1 MLYWRS
7 NGEPEPNLTTNHMTQ
22 LLSPAPKH
30 VVQTLL
36 QTLLKK
42 HAFSKAA
49 QTRIQHLI
57 ELMDGQGYINY
68 AQAYARLFPQSAN
81 SPAEKTKADKAFKK
95 FRDTLAQKAAE
106 KNEALRLLVDQNRN
120 ADPHNRRFWFEARD
134 KAEAR
139 LTVYNEG
146 AIQGS
151 ENAQEQS
158 IQIADYERSYLVIY
172 AEADKQDAQQ
182 LAEDLNHQFE
192 LADKKWR
199 QLDYDDIPVGELT
212 TKEAQQEIIRQADFM
227 LFLLSPKLV
236 LQLKEDNA
244 FLADRPLVPLLMHQ
258 IQPDQLT
265 GTVLAGKKI
274 AQDADNKTWIERR
287 GSKKADWVSQ
297 VAEQILA
304 AVEQQSNPLKTNS
317 ASAEALRQTKLRHLT
332 QDPRQQ
338 DDAIPAHVMEQP
350 IRCQGVK
357 AEQSAL
363 PFLLKWL
370 KDDKGSTI
378 CAIFGELGMG
388 KTTLSQ
394 RLTRHLLQHQD
405 GPDLPFPVYLD
416 LRHVNSMN
424 WDWAAGGLPELSD
437 MLAHILTN
445 AYNLPVGA
453 QHPTVEDIQ
462 YLAQHQKGLVIF
474 DGLDE
479 VMNRLT
485 PDQCNLFIQRLWSI
499 LPPIAW
505 KSTDNDHA
513 RQKPDGC
520 GRLLM
525 TCRSHFF
532 QTLQDQINA
541 LSGQQREMVKPR
553 DYLWI
558 TLLPFNAEQ
567 IEGYFQQ
574 VFQDDPAQAAR
585 IIKMLDEIH
594 DLRELSSRPYNL
606 KLIQNQ
612 VEHLEAIQ
620 KTGKKI
626 SVADLYDNMVDQ
638 WTQRDNPKHRLK
650 REHKLLL
657 MERLAYKL
665 WAEQI
670 KSLDYQAIENWLI
683 DQLLADRR
691 WEMQYRHFI
700 EKESGL
706 DILQQDLRNATF
718 IVHANDDHFRFAHT
732 SIMEYFLA
740 RALHRALIEAQP
752 DIWAIKRPSAE
763 TLDFLGGLIAARDTQ
778 ACLQTLAQL
787 RSQYHPQASELTL
800 RYALHAYQQNYPG
813 AEFQGFQLQKA
824 NFNGLIIQAKKGD
837 TLNWRGADLSLST
850 MINCQ
855 FKKLDFTGARFHQTD
870 LSRSLFDQCQLDQ
883 VQADESNLT
892 GVKLHHCSTL
902 GADFS
907 QARLYHTHWSPPPNQ
922 TDLPQGFA
930 DHQLPD
936 LFTPNQI
943 MVNNS
948 PTPCSI
954 TGHAGS
960 VLALAVDPHGQWL
973 ASGSGDKTIRLWD
986 IQSGQCRL
994 VLEGHTGS
1002 VSALAV
1008 DPHGQWLASGA
1019 EDKTIRLW
1027 DIQSGQ
1033 CRLVLEGHTGS
1044 VSALAVDP
1052 HGQWL
1057 ASGAEDKTIR
1067 LWDIQSGQCRL
1078 VLEGHTGSVSALAVD
1093 PHGQWLASGAEDK
1106 TIRLWDIQSGQCH
1119 QILEGHTSTVSALA
1133 VDPQGQW
1140 LTSAGWDQTVRLWD
1154 IQSGQCR
1161 LVLEG
1166 HTGPVS
1172 TLAVDPHGQ
1181 WLASGAYDETVRLWD
1196 IQSGQCRQ
1204 VLEGHTGLI
1213 HTVAMDPHGQWL
1225 VSGSHDKTLR
1235 FWNIKPH
1242 QLHPR
1247 SVSHTSSIRTLA
1259 IEPNGKWLVSGGNDQ
1274 TIRLWDTQSDQY
1286 HQILKGHI
1294 DSAIALAVDPQ
1305 GQWLASASFDQ
1316 AVHLWNIQS
1325 GQCHQVLEGHNNC
1338 ILALAVDPQGQWLTS
1353 AGLDQ
1358 TVRLWDIQSG
1368 QCRQVLEGHTDR
1380 VSVLAVDPQGQ
1391 WLTSAGWDQTVR
1403 LWDIQ
1408 SGQCRQ
1414 VLEGHTSWVSDLAV
1428 EPHSQWLASASGDR
1442 TVRLWDIQS
1451 GQCRQVLAGHTDR
1464 VSALVVDPHGQWLAS
1479 GAYDETVRLWD
1490 IQSGQCRQVLE
1501 GHTGSVNALA
1511 LDPHG
1516 QWLASASGDQT
1527 VRLWNVESGQCRQVL
1542 EGHTELVLALSVDPQ
1557 GQWLASGSDDKT
1569 IRFWD
1574 IRNLKQ
1580 VRTTH
1585 MIELLPEGNWV
1596 VWQDPDGP
1604 NRRWTHYS
1612 EDAWRWLGWH
1622 APMPDSNTWIMY
1634 PMEAFQP
1641 PS

>member
-7 NGEPEPNLTTNHMTQ
+7 NGEPETNLTTNHMTQ

-36 QTLLKK
+36 QALLKK
-42 HAFSKAA
+42 HTFSEAA

-68 AQAYARLFPQSAN
+68 AQAYAKLFPQSAN

-95 FRDTLAQKAAE
+95 FRDTLAQKAI
-106 KNEALRLLVDQNRN
+106 KHDQQLKLIVDQNRT

-134 KAEAR
+134 DAEAR

-158 IQIADYERSYLVIY
+158 IQIADYEMSYLVIY
-172 AEADKQDAQQ
+172 DEADKKDAQQ
-182 LAEDLNHQFE
+182 LAEDLNRQFE

-212 TKEAQQEIIRQADFM
+212 TKESQQEIIRQADFM
-227 LFLLSPKLV
+227 LFLLSPKLAS
-236 LQLKEDNA
+236 QLKEDNA
-244 FLADRPLVPLLMHQ
+244 FLDDRPLVPLLMHQ

-274 AQDADNKTWIERR
+274 AQDADNKAWIKRNHH
-287 GSKKADWVSQ
+287 KKADWVSQ
-297 VAEQILA
+297 VAEQILD

-317 ASAEALRQTKLRHLT
+317 ASAEAVRQTKLRHLT

-363 PFLLKWL
+363 PFLLRWL

-405 GPDLPFPVYLD
+405 EPDLPFPVYLD

-424 WDWAAGGLPELSD
+424 WDWAADGLPELSD
-437 MLAHILTN
+437 MLAHILAN

-453 QHPTVEDIQ
+453 QRPTVEDIQ

-541 LSGQQREMVKPR
+541 LSGQQREMVKPQ

-691 WEMQYRHFI
+691 WEMQYRSFI
-700 EKESGL
+700 DKPSGL

-740 RALHRALIEAQP
+740 RALHRALIKAHP
-752 DIWAIKRPSAE
+752 DIWAIKPPSAE
-763 TLDFLGGLIAARDTQ
+763 TLDFLGELIAARDTQ
-778 ACLQTLAQL
+778 ACLQTLARL

-800 RYALHAYQQNYPG
+800 HYALHAYQQNSPG

-824 NFNGLIIQAKKGD
+824 NFNGLIIQAKKGE
-837 TLNWRGADLSLST
+837 TLNWRGSDLSLST

-855 FKKLDFTGARFHQTD
+855 FKKLDFTGTKFHQTD

-883 VQADESNLT
+883 IQADESNLT
-892 GVKLHHCSTL
+892 GVKLHHCSAL

-922 TDLPQGFA
+922 TDLPQGFE

-948 PTPCSI
+948 PAPCSI

-973 ASGSGDKTIRLWD
+973 ASGSDDKTIRLWD
-986 IQSGQCRL
+986 TRSGQCHQILTKHTDWIRALAVDPRGQWLASGSSDQTIRLWDVQSGQCQQVLEGHIDQVRTLAVDPHGQWLASGSSDQTIRLWDVQSGQCQQVLEGHTDQVRALAVDPHGQWLASGSYDGTIRLWDIQSSECCLVLKGHTGKIHDLAVDPYGQRLASGSSDRTVRLWDVQSGQCQQVLEGHTGLIHTVAIDLHGQWLASGSHDKTLRFWSIKSHQPHPRSINHTSSVRTLAIEPNGKWLASGENDGAIRLWDTQSDQYHQILEGHTTNSALALAVDPQVQWLASGSGDQTVRLWDAQSGQCRL
-994 VLEGHTGS
+994 VLEGHINSVSALSVDPRGQWLASASSDQTVRLWDAQSGQCRQVLKGHTHW

-1008 DPHGQWLASGA
+1008 DPHGQWLASG
-1019 EDKTIRLW
+1019 
-1027 DIQSGQ
+1027 SG
-1033 CRLVLEGHTGS
+1033 
-1044 VSALAVDP
+1044 
-1052 HGQWL
+1052 
-1057 ASGAEDKTIR
+1057 
-1067 LWDIQSGQCRL
+1067 
-1078 VLEGHTGSVSALAVD
+1078 
-1093 PHGQWLASGAEDK
+1093 
-1106 TIRLWDIQSGQCH
+1106 
-1119 QILEGHTSTVSALA
+1119 
-1133 VDPQGQW
+1133 
-1140 LTSAGWDQTVRLWD
+1140 
-1154 IQSGQCR
+1154 
-1161 LVLEG
+1161 
-1166 HTGPVS
+1166 
-1172 TLAVDPHGQ
+1172 
-1181 WLASGAYDETVRLWD
+1181 
-1196 IQSGQCRQ
+1196 
-1204 VLEGHTGLI
+1204 
-1213 HTVAMDPHGQWL
+1213 
-1225 VSGSHDKTLR
+1225 
-1235 FWNIKPH
+1235 
-1242 QLHPR
+1242 
-1247 SVSHTSSIRTLA
+1247 
-1259 IEPNGKWLVSGGNDQ
+1259 
-1274 TIRLWDTQSDQY
+1274 
-1286 HQILKGHI
+1286 
-1294 DSAIALAVDPQ
+1294 
-1305 GQWLASASFDQ
+1305 
-1316 AVHLWNIQS
+1316 
-1325 GQCHQVLEGHNNC
+1325 
-1338 ILALAVDPQGQWLTS
+1338 
-1353 AGLDQ
+1353 DQ

-1368 QCRQVLEGHTDR
+1368 QCRQVLKGHTHWVSALAVDPHGQWLASGSSDQTVRVWDIQSGQCRQVLAGHNDSVLTLVVEPHGHWLASGSSDQTVRLWDSQSGQCRQVLEGHTDW
-1380 VSVLAVDPQGQ
+1380 VNALVVDPHGQ
-1391 WLTSAGWDQTVR
+1391 WLASGSSDQTVR

-1414 VLEGHTSWVSDLAV
+1414 VLEGHTS
-1428 EPHSQWLASASGDR
+1428 
-1442 TVRLWDIQS
+1442 
-1451 GQCRQVLAGHTDR
+1451 
-1464 VSALVVDPHGQWLAS
+1464 
-1479 GAYDETVRLWD
+1479 
-1490 IQSGQCRQVLE
+1490 
-1501 GHTGSVNALA
+1501 SVNALA
-1511 LDPHG
+1511 VDPH
-1516 QWLASASGDQT
+1516 
-1527 VRLWNVESGQCRQVL
+1527 
-1542 EGHTELVLALSVDPQ
+1542 

-1574 IRNLKQ
+1574 IRDLNQ
-1580 VRTTH
+1580 IRTTH
-1585 MIELLPEGNWV
+1585 MIERLPEGNWV

-1622 APMPDSNTWIMY
+1622 APMPCSNTWMMY

>member
-36 QTLLKK
+36 QALLKK

-68 AQAYARLFPQSAN
+68 AQAYAKLFPQSAN

-95 FRDTLAQKAAE
+95 FRDTLAQKATE

-172 AEADKQDAQQ
+172 AEADKKDAQQ

-212 TKEAQQEIIRQADFM
+212 TKAAQQEIIRQADFM

-244 FLADRPLVPLLMHQ
+244 FLADRPLVPLLMHK
-258 IQPDQLT
+258 IQPGQLT

-274 AQDADNKTWIERR
+274 AQDADNKAWIERNHH
-287 GSKKADWVSQ
+287 KKANWVSQ
-297 VAEQILA
+297 VAEQILSA
-304 AVEQQSNPLKTNS
+304 IEQQFNS
-317 ASAEALRQTKLRHLT
+317 LETKPMSQEAVRQAKLRHLT

-338 DDAIPAHVMEQP
+338 DDTIPAHVMEQP

-363 PFLLKWL
+363 PFLLNWL
-370 KDDKGSTI
+370 QQPQGSVI

-405 GPDLPFPVYLD
+405 EPDHPFPVYLD

-437 MLAHILTN
+437 MLAHIFTN

-453 QHPTVEDIQ
+453 QRPTVEDIQ

-505 KSTDNDHA
+505 KSADNDHA
-513 RQKPDGC
+513 RPRPDGC

-558 TLLPFNAEQ
+558 TLLPFDAEQ

-574 VFQDDPAQAAR
+574 VFQDDPAQAVR

-638 WTQRDNPKHRLK
+638 CTQRDNPKHRLK

-700 EKESGL
+700 EKENGL

-740 RALHRALIEAQP
+740 RALHRALVEAHP
-752 DIWAIKRPSAE
+752 DIWAIKPPSAE
-763 TLDFLGGLIAARDTQ
+763 TLDFLGELIAARDTQ

-800 RYALHAYQQNYPG
+800 HYALHAYQQNYPG
-813 AEFQGFQLQKA
+813 AEFQGFQLQGT
-824 NFNGLIIQAKKGD
+824 NVNGLVIQAKKDD

-855 FKKLDFTGARFHQTD
+855 FKKLDFTGARLHQTD
-870 LSRSLFDQCQLDQ
+870 LSRSLFDQCRLDQ
-883 VQADESNLT
+883 IQADESNLT
-892 GVKLHHCSTL
+892 GVKLHHCSAL

-922 TDLPQGFA
+922 ADLPQGFA

-960 VLALAVDPHGQWL
+960 VLALAVDPRGQWL
-973 ASGSGDKTIRLWD
+973 ASGSDDKTIRLWD
-986 IQSGQCRL
+986 IQSGQYHQILTKHTDWIRALAVDPQGQWLASGSSDQTIRLWGVQSGQCQQVLEGHTDQVRTLAVDPHGQWLASGSSDQTIRLWDVQSGQCQQVLEGHTDQVRALAVDPHGQWLASGSYDETIRLWDIQSSECCHVLKGHTGKIHDLAVDPYGQRLASGSSDRTVRLWDVQSGQCQQVLEGHTGLIHTVAIDLHGQWLASGSHDKTLRFWSIKSHQPHPRSINHTSSVRTLAIEPNGKWLASGGNDGAIRLWDTQSDQYHQILEGHTTNSALALAVDPQGQWLASGSDDQTVRLWDAQSGQCRL
-994 VLEGHTGS
+994 VLEGHINSVSALAVDPRGQWLASASFDQTVRVWNTQSGQCRQVLAGHTHW

-1008 DPHGQWLASGA
+1008 DPHGQWLASGSG
-1019 EDKTIRLW
+1019 DQTVCLW
-1027 DIQSGQ
+1027 DLQSGQ
-1033 CRLVLEGHTGS
+1033 CRQVMKGHTHW

-1057 ASGAEDKTIR
+1057 ASASSDKTVR
-1067 LWDIQSGQCRL
+1067 LWDVESGQCRQAL
-1078 VLEGHTGSVSALAVD
+1078 KGHTDSVSALVMD
-1093 PHGQWLASGAEDK
+1093 PQYQWLASGSDDK
-1106 TIRLWDIQSGQCH
+1106 TVRVWDS
-1119 QILEGHTSTVSALA
+1119 
-1133 VDPQGQW
+1133 
-1140 LTSAGWDQTVRLWD
+1140 
-1154 IQSGQCR
+1154 
-1161 LVLEG
+1161 
-1166 HTGPVS
+1166 
-1172 TLAVDPHGQ
+1172 
-1181 WLASGAYDETVRLWD
+1181 
-1196 IQSGQCRQ
+1196 
-1204 VLEGHTGLI
+1204 
-1213 HTVAMDPHGQWL
+1213 
-1225 VSGSHDKTLR
+1225 
-1235 FWNIKPH
+1235 
-1242 QLHPR
+1242 
-1247 SVSHTSSIRTLA
+1247 
-1259 IEPNGKWLVSGGNDQ
+1259 
-1274 TIRLWDTQSDQY
+1274 
-1286 HQILKGHI
+1286 
-1294 DSAIALAVDPQ
+1294 
-1305 GQWLASASFDQ
+1305 
-1316 AVHLWNIQS
+1316 
-1325 GQCHQVLEGHNNC
+1325 
-1338 ILALAVDPQGQWLTS
+1338 
-1353 AGLDQ
+1353 
-1358 TVRLWDIQSG
+1358 
-1368 QCRQVLEGHTDR
+1368 
-1380 VSVLAVDPQGQ
+1380 
-1391 WLTSAGWDQTVR
+1391 
-1403 LWDIQ
+1403 
-1408 SGQCRQ
+1408 
-1414 VLEGHTSWVSDLAV
+1414 
-1428 EPHSQWLASASGDR
+1428 
-1442 TVRLWDIQS
+1442 
-1451 GQCRQVLAGHTDR
+1451 
-1464 VSALVVDPHGQWLAS
+1464 
-1479 GAYDETVRLWD
+1479 
-1490 IQSGQCRQVLE
+1490 QSGQCRQVLE
-1501 GHTGSVNALA
+1501 GHTGSVSALVV
-1511 LDPHG
+1511 DPHG
-1516 QWLASASGDQT
+1516 QWLASASFDQT
-1527 VRLWNVESGQCRQVL
+1527 VRVWDLQSGQCHQVL
-1542 EGHTELVLALSVDPQ
+1542 AGHTRSINALAVDPH
-1557 GQWLASGSDDKT
+1557 GQWLASGSDGKT

-1574 IRNLKQ
+1574 IRNLNQ

-1622 APMPDSNTWIMY
+1622 APMPGSNTWMMY

-1641 PS
+1641 PG

>member
-36 QTLLKK
+36 QALLKK
-42 HAFSKAA
+42 HAFSEAA

-172 AEADKQDAQQ
+172 NEADKKDAQQ

-258 IQPDQLT
+258 VQPDQLT

-274 AQDADNKTWIERR
+274 AQDADNKAWIKRNHH
-287 GSKKADWVSQ
+287 KKADWVNQ
-297 VAEQILA
+297 VAEQILSA
-304 AVEQQSNPLKTNS
+304 IEQQFNS
-317 ASAEALRQTKLRHLT
+317 LETKPMSQEAVRQAKLRHLT

-363 PFLLKWL
+363 PFLLRWL

-405 GPDLPFPVYLD
+405 EPDLPFPVYLD

-424 WDWAAGGLPELSD
+424 WDWAAGGLPELGD

-505 KSTDNDHA
+505 KSADNDHA
-513 RQKPDGC
+513 RPRPDGC

-541 LSGQQREMVKPR
+541 LSGQQREMVKSQ

-558 TLLPFNAEQ
+558 TLLPFDAEQ

-574 VFQDDPAQAAR
+574 VFQDDPAQAVR

-665 WAEQI
+665 WVEQI

-683 DQLLADRR
+683 DQLLDDRR

-740 RALHRALIEAQP
+740 RALHRALVKAQP
-752 DIWAIKRPSAE
+752 DIWAIKPPSAE
-763 TLDFLGGLIAARDTQ
+763 TLNFLGELIAARDTQ
-778 ACLQTLAQL
+778 ACLQTLTL
-787 RSQYHPQASELTL
+787 IRSQYHPQASELTL
-800 RYALHAYQQNYPG
+800 HYALHAYQQNYPG
-813 AEFQGFQLQKA
+813 AEFQGFQLQGA
-824 NFNGLIIQAKKGD
+824 NVNGLIIQAKKGD

-870 LSRSLFDQCQLDQ
+870 LSRSLFDQCRLDQ
-883 VQADESNLT
+883 IQADESNLT

-943 MVNNS
+943 MINNS
-948 PTPCSI
+948 PAPCSI
-954 TGHAGS
+954 TGHAGWVSALTVDPQGHWLASGADDQTVRLWDLQSSQCRHVLEGHTGSVNALMVDPHGQWLASASDDQTVRVWNTQSGQCNQVLASHNDS

-973 ASGSGDKTIRLWD
+973 ASGSSDKTVHVWDIQSSQCRHVLEGHTGQVRALAVDPQGLWLASGSSDQTIRLWDVQSGQCQQVLEGHIGQVRALAVDPQGLWLASGGHDETVRVWDIQSGQCRQVLEGHNTSVNILSAAPQGQWLASGGADQTVCLWD
-986 IQSGQCRL
+986 IQSGQCRQVLESHTYPTLIRWSAIGTIDQIVHLFDTQSSQCHL
-994 VLEGHTGS
+994 VLENHIGSASILMLGPQGLWVASGIVEQTVHLWNIQPGQCRQVLEGYTGPVNALASDPQGLWLISGGKDKIVRLWNTQSGQLHQVLEDHTGS
-1002 VSALAV
+1002 VNALAV
-1008 DPHGQWLASGA
+1008 DPHGQWLASGSS
-1019 EDKTIRLW
+1019 DRTVRLW
-1027 DIQSGQ
+1027 NVESGQ
-1033 CRLVLEGHTGS
+1033 CHQVLEGHTNS
-1044 VSALAVDP
+1044 
-1052 HGQWL
+1052 
-1057 ASGAEDKTIR
+1057 
-1067 LWDIQSGQCRL
+1067 
-1078 VLEGHTGSVSALAVD
+1078 
-1093 PHGQWLASGAEDK
+1093 
-1106 TIRLWDIQSGQCH
+1106 
-1119 QILEGHTSTVSALA
+1119 
-1133 VDPQGQW
+1133 
-1140 LTSAGWDQTVRLWD
+1140 
-1154 IQSGQCR
+1154 
-1161 LVLEG
+1161 
-1166 HTGPVS
+1166 VS

-1181 WLASGAYDETVRLWD
+1181 WLASGSFDQTVRLWD
-1196 IQSGQCRQ
+1196 
-1204 VLEGHTGLI
+1204 VE
-1213 HTVAMDPHGQWL
+1213 
-1225 VSGSHDKTLR
+1225 
-1235 FWNIKPH
+1235 
-1242 QLHPR
+1242 
-1247 SVSHTSSIRTLA
+1247 
-1259 IEPNGKWLVSGGNDQ
+1259 
-1274 TIRLWDTQSDQY
+1274 
-1286 HQILKGHI
+1286 
-1294 DSAIALAVDPQ
+1294 
-1305 GQWLASASFDQ
+1305 
-1316 AVHLWNIQS
+1316 S
-1325 GQCHQVLEGHNNC
+1325 GQCHQVL
-1338 ILALAVDPQGQWLTS
+1338 A
-1353 AGLDQ
+1353 
-1358 TVRLWDIQSG
+1358 
-1368 QCRQVLEGHTDR
+1368 GHTDR
-1380 VSVLAVDPQGQ
+1380 VNTLAVDPQGQ

-1414 VLEGHTSWVSDLAV
+1414 VLEGHTDWVNALAV
-1428 EPHSQWLASASGDR
+1428 
-1442 TVRLWDIQS
+1442 
-1451 GQCRQVLAGHTDR
+1451 
-1464 VSALVVDPHGQWLAS
+1464 DPQGQWLAS
-1479 GAYDETVRLWD
+1479 G
-1490 IQSGQCRQVLE
+1490 S
-1501 GHTGSVNALA
+1501 S
-1511 LDPHG
+1511 
-1516 QWLASASGDQT
+1516 DQT
-1527 VRLWNVESGQCRQVL
+1527 VRVWDVESGQCRQVL
-1542 EGHTELVLALSVDPQ
+1542 EGHTGQVRALAVDPQ
-1557 GQWLASGSDDKT
+1557 GLWLASGSDDKT

-1574 IRNLKQ
+1574 IRDLNQ
-1580 VRTTH
+1580 VCTTH

-1604 NRRWTHYS
+1604 NRRWMHYS

-1622 APMPDSNTWIMY
+1622 APMPDSNTWMMY